1 MIHNKNVEVPCINTL
16 LEQFLK
22 NSKVTGIIFFDKHDM
37 WVDLFV
43 WLNIIKTYHTAVAFL
58 QFDCNLLNVD
68 FKHFLCYF
76 AFHFF
81 WKHVLS
87 FIWIEF
93 VCCPYCDCTWHLSS
107 VYRISFYTNYYNVNL
122 VFDFLVHSGF
132 YKSYHHN

>member
-1 MIHNKNVEVPCINTL
+1 
-16 LEQFLK
+16 
-22 NSKVTGIIFFDKHDM
+22 M

-122 VFDFLVHSGF
+122 VFDFLVHSGSVLSLIKIYDDWIKCWF
-132 YKSYHHN
+132 ECLLFCIGHFRLHYFTKRGYA